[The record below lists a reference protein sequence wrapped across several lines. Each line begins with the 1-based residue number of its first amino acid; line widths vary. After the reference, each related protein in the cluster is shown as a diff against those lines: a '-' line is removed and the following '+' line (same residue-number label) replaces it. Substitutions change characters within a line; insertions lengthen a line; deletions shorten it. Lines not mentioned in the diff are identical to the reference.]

1 MEHLPVLQVI
11 IPLVLAPFCFVMPRH
26 TWLVALV
33 GCVLSLIC
41 SVLLLIQLL
50 EVGVLDYFVG
60 GWPPPWGIGLRVD
73 LLGGF
78 VLLLLSLIG
87 ALVVT
92 WAHDSIESEIRDDQ
106 TNLFWCMFLLCL
118 TGSFGIVVTGDVFN
132 VFVFLEIT
140 SLSTYTM
147 IALGRDRRAL
157 MASFR
162 YLVMGTVGAT
172 FILISVGL
180 LYMMTGTLNMADL
193 AERLPAIQDTTTVR
207 AAFAFFTVGVSLKIA
222 LFPLHQWLPN
232 AYTYAPS
239 AVTVFLAATSTKVSL
254 YVLLRFFY
262 TVFGADYVFGDLHV
276 DYVLLPLSIAAI
288 FVASIIA
295 VYQEDLKRILAYSSV
310 AQIGYMTL
318 GISLANAQGLTAAIV
333 HMFNHG
339 LIKGGLFL
347 AVGGLCLRIG
357 STRLSD
363 LRGAGRTMPWTMG
376 AIVVGGCALIGVP
389 LTAGFVSKWYLVIAA
404 LEKDMWYVAV
414 AIFAAS
420 IIAAAYVWRVI
431 EHLYFQQGDAE
442 ASTLRSEVPL
452 YMLLPTWLLIAML
465 IWLGIDTDL
474 TVGIAERAAQSLV
487 AP

>member
-1 MEHLPVLQVI
+1 VEHLPVLQVV
-11 IPLVLAPFCFVMPRH
+11 IPLVLAPFCFVMPRY
-26 TWLVALV
+26 TWIVALT
-33 GCVLSLIC
+33 GSALSLIC
-41 SVLLLIQLL
+41 SVLLLILLL
-50 EVGVLDYFVG
+50 ELGTLDYFVG
-60 GWPPPWGIGLRVD
+60 GWPPPWGIGLRID

-78 VLLLLSLIG
+78 ILLLVSLI
-87 ALVVT
+87 AVLVVT

-106 TNLFWCMFLLCL
+106 INLFWCMFLLCL
-118 TGSFGIVVTGDVFN
+118 TGSFGIVVTGDAFN
-132 VFVFLEIT
+132 VFVFLEIS

-172 FILISVGL
+172 FILIAVGL
-180 LYMMTGTLNMADL
+180 LYMMTGTLNMVDL
-193 AERLPAIQDTTTVR
+193 ASRLPELRDTTTVQ
-207 AAFAFFTVGVSLKIA
+207 AAFAFLTVGVSLKIA

-239 AVTVFLAATSTKVSL
+239 TVTVFLAATSTKISL

-262 TVFGADYVFGDLHV
+262 TVFGSDYVFDDLNV
-276 DYVLLPLSIAAI
+276 DYILLPLSILAI
-288 FVASIIA
+288 FLSSMIA
-295 VYQEDLKRILAYSSV
+295 VYQEDLKKILAYSSV

-318 GISLANAQGLTAAIV
+318 GVALANAQGLTATIV

-347 AVGGLCLRIG
+347 AVGGLCFRIG
-357 STRLSD
+357 STSLSD

-376 AIVVGGCALIGVP
+376 AIVLGGCALIGVP
-389 LTAGFVSKWYLVIAA
+389 LTAGFVSKWYLIVAA
-404 LEKDMWYVAV
+404 LEKDMWYIAL
-414 AIFAAS
+414 AIVAAS
-420 IIAAAYVWRVI
+420 IIAAAYVWRIV
-431 EHLYFQQGDAE
+431 ETLYFQEGD
-442 ASTLRSEVPL
+442 SPGREVPL
-452 YMLLPTWLLIAML
+452 YMLLPTWVLIAML

-474 TVGIAERAAQSLV
+474 TIGIAERAAQSLV